1 MCFHVKLE
9 KIGPRPLKV
18 FGIIIFSWCSV
29 SISCTQLGA
38 LMIRI
43 TNTLFIDEAD
53 IQVDFVRSSGPGG
66 QNVNKVSTAVM
77 LRFNVMESDALSED
91 IRDRLRRIAGRKM
104 TEEGIL
110 IIKANRYRSQDKNRK
125 DAIERL
131 VVLIRQ
137 ACVEPKARHK
147 TRPSRAAKERRL
159 SAKKKR
165 SEIKRRR
172 RGVKFSEDS

>member
-1 MCFHVKLE
+1 
-9 KIGPRPLKV
+9 
-18 FGIIIFSWCSV
+18 
-29 SISCTQLGA
+29 
-38 LMIRI
+38 MIRI
-43 TNTLFIDEAD
+43 TNTLFIDETD
-53 IQVDFVRSSGPGG
+53 IQMDFIRSSGPGG

-77 LRFNVMESDALSED
+77 LRFNVMQSDALSED

-131 VVLIRQ
+131 IALIRK
-137 ACVEPKARHK
+137 ATVKPKSRRK

-172 RGVKFSEDS
+172 RGIKISEDS